1 MKQIKTFNNKNVA
14 SIDTTLKYDSFLL
27 NFLVS
32 ECNTNFSSCIYK
44 LNERPEKDHCSIK
57 EKAK

>member
-32 ECNTNFSSCIYK
+32 ECNTNFNSCIYK
-44 LNERPEKDHCSIK
+44 LNERPEKDH
-57 EKAK
+57 